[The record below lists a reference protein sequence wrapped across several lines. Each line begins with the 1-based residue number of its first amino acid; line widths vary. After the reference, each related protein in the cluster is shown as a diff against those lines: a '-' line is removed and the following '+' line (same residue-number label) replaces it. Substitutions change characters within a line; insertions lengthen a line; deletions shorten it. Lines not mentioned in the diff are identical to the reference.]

1 MKKELLTVGAMLAAL
16 CGAAQNHVADSFLQS
31 SGSVANEL
39 VDDYLP
45 LITAPRQRPD
55 GTVLRYSMPVG
66 EFKYVIVDYPEK
78 GRYYGIV
85 ETDDVVG
92 GSYLYLLGTNK
103 SANDSIKS
111 YAYRQPWDMRPVNK
125 KPSGTYHVL
134 SAVDLASL
142 ETRFMAEGVYN
153 SNTTERSDPHATAT
167 VTFSPGGRLTY
178 KNVITYTAKIGQEV
192 EGEVSTTKRVNG
204 RRRRRTTT
212 QLTGGWYFDVKGTET
227 FTGTW
232 KMQNGELIVHYNE
245 RPTIT
250 VATSF
255 NRQALIDGWR
265 RESAMRGMEFSM
277 DTYHR
282 QYLAQAQADYP
293 NYHVDEE
300 KEILKDWMSEIPRP
314 QDRTG
319 YAVFAPDVVMQLID
333 GVGTKQYYKEEGMEY
348 SSVPAY
354 NLRNMTGKV
363 QEARQRKPD
372 GEAKYRR
379 ILADSLCRQMAG
391 FSSINPGVGDWR
403 LVGFDPASGN
413 VRVRYLIGEGSAKDL
428 WEAKAKADGFSID
441 LNELKRNAVEITPMG
456 SILRQLEE
464 GRAFLENA
472 LTDKAYKKG
481 KKIAKNFFKEYGEIP
496 VPTTY
501 DNIDELERVRQA
513 VQARIRIQ
521 NDFIS
526 QINAKINS

>member
-1 MKKELLTVGAMLAAL
+1 MKKV
-16 CGAAQNHVADSFLQS
+16 
-31 SGSVANEL
+31 
-39 VDDYLP
+39 
-45 LITAPRQRPD
+45 
-55 GTVLRYSMPVG
+55 
-66 EFKYVIVDYPEK
+66 
-78 GRYYGIV
+78 
-85 ETDDVVG
+85 
-92 GSYLYLLGTNK
+92 
-103 SANDSIKS
+103 
-111 YAYRQPWDMRPVNK
+111 
-125 KPSGTYHVL
+125 
-134 SAVDLASL
+134 
-142 ETRFMAEGVYN
+142 
-153 SNTTERSDPHATAT
+153 
-167 VTFSPGGRLTY
+167 
-178 KNVITYTAKIGQEV
+178 
-192 EGEVSTTKRVNG
+192 EVSTTKRVNG

-413 VRVRYLIGEGSAKDL
+413 VRVRYLIGEGPAKDL

-441 LNELKRNAVEITPMG
+441 LDELKRNAVEITPMG
-456 SILRQLEE
+456 NILRQLEE

-501 DNIDELERVRQA
+501 DNIDEFERVRQA
-513 VQARIRIQ
+513 VQDRIRIQ

>member
-1 MKKELLTVGAMLAAL
+1 
-16 CGAAQNHVADSFLQS
+16 
-31 SGSVANEL
+31 
-39 VDDYLP
+39 
-45 LITAPRQRPD
+45 
-55 GTVLRYSMPVG
+55 
-66 EFKYVIVDYPEK
+66 
-78 GRYYGIV
+78 
-85 ETDDVVG
+85 
-92 GSYLYLLGTNK
+92 
-103 SANDSIKS
+103 
-111 YAYRQPWDMRPVNK
+111 
-125 KPSGTYHVL
+125 
-134 SAVDLASL
+134 
-142 ETRFMAEGVYN
+142 
-153 SNTTERSDPHATAT
+153 
-167 VTFSPGGRLTY
+167 
-178 KNVITYTAKIGQEV
+178 
-192 EGEVSTTKRVNG
+192 
-204 RRRRRTTT
+204 
-212 QLTGGWYFDVKGTET
+212 
-227 FTGTW
+227 
-232 KMQNGELIVHYNE
+232 
-245 RPTIT
+245 
-250 VATSF
+250 
-255 NRQALIDGWR
+255 
-265 RESAMRGMEFSM
+265 
-277 DTYHR
+277 
-282 QYLAQAQADYP
+282 
-293 NYHVDEE
+293 
-300 KEILKDWMSEIPRP
+300 MSEIPRP

-413 VRVRYLIGEGSAKDL
+413 VRVRYLVGEGQTKDL

-464 GRAFLENA
+464 GRTFLENA

-481 KKIAKNFFKEYGEIP
+481 KKIAKNFFKEYGEVP